1 MQQQVSPDIPISD
14 QPDANP
20 EGEFPRLIKSGAS
33 FVLEVIK
40 TVLIS
45 VAIIVLIR
53 YFLFKPF
60 YVRGA
65 SMEPTYENNEYLII
79 NEIDY
84 RFHAPKRGD
93 VIVFRFP
100 RDPSQYFIKRVIG
113 LPGETV
119 TVRGGAVTIINDSHP
134 ESFVLDESRYL
145 SNDVMTFGD
154 TTVTLD
160 QSHYFVLGDNRQAS
174 LDSRSDIVGPIP
186 RADIIGRTW
195 FRVWPPRRMS
205 TFRTPQ
211 YSQ

>member
-1 MQQQVSPDIPISD
+1 MQQQTPSDISVSNEING
-14 QPDANP
+14 NP
-20 EGEFPRLIKSGAS
+20 KSNFPRLLKSGAS
-33 FVLEVIK
+33 FVFEMIK

-65 SMEPTYENNEYLII
+65 SMEPTYENNEYLNI

-93 VIVFRFP
+93 VVVFRFP

-119 TVRGGAVTIINDSHP
+119 TVRGGSVTVLNDTYP
-134 ESFVLDESRYL
+134 EGFTLNEGAYL

-154 TTVTLD
+154 STVTLD
-160 QSHYFVLGDNRQAS
+160 QDHFFVLGDNRPAS
-174 LDSRSDIVGPIP
+174 LDSRSEIVGPIP

-195 FRVWPPRRMS
+195 FRVWPPRRMN

-211 YSQ
+211 YPQ